1 MPKRNRKP
9 VGDPAT
15 KARLAKRAYD
25 LFAQRGYFRVTVAD
39 IVRSGGV
46 ARGTFYIYWRSK
58 QDCFEDLVDQLV
70 DQLYAEATVRDPARD
85 TRERIAVANRRY
97 LEVFRAH
104 AGILA
109 TLYQVATFNP
119 RIGQRQ
125 AEVRR
130 RFLARIQRHIE
141 RNVAEGLIDGLIDPA
156 AAAVCLGLMVD
167 WFAYLWAGRR
177 EFQEL
182 DLDKVVDTMTTIW
195 YRALYCGNRGMVSP
209 SAVSGSARQA
219 KMDAKG
225 LPEGT
230 SS

>member
-141 RNVAEGLIDGLIDPA
+141 RNVAEGLDRRPHRSCGGRGVLGSDGGL
-156 AAAVCLGLMVD
+156 VCVPLGRQTGVSG
-167 WFAYLWAGRR
+167 AGPGQGRR
-177 EFQEL
+177 HDDH
-182 DLDKVVDTMTTIW
+182 DLVS
-195 YRALYCGNRGMVSP
+195 RALLRGP
-209 SAVSGSARQA
+209 RHGFTIGR
-219 KMDAKG
+219 
-225 LPEGT
+225 
-230 SS
+230 